1 MRRTDPIADTPKPLH
16 AVTWNESVAMS
27 IAADTTKTPGRRSL
41 RFRTI
46 NDVLADMDRIVAA
59 EEAGT
64 LRQSGNWTAGQAFGH
79 IAAWMNYAYD
89 GYPFKV
95 PWFIR
100 LILRIRVRK
109 YLRDGLPTGVRI
121 PKVKGGTYAT
131 QALSTEEGAA
141 QLRRALARLAGDEPA
156 TYDNP
161 AFGKASDE
169 DRIALNLRHAELHLG
184 FLQP

>member
-1 MRRTDPIADTPKPLH
+1 MSLANDT
-16 AVTWNESVAMS
+16 S
-27 IAADTTKTPGRRSL
+27 DTANASGRHPL
-41 RFRTI
+41 RFNAI
-46 NDVLADMDRIVAA
+46 DDLLAEVDRIVAA
-59 EEAGT
+59 DEAGT

-100 LILRIRVRK
+100 LILRSRVRK

-121 PKVKGGTYAT
+121 PKVKNGTYAT

-141 QLRRALARLAGDEPA
+141 QLRQALKRLASDEPA
-156 TYDNP
+156 KHDSP

-184 FLQP
+184 FLQS